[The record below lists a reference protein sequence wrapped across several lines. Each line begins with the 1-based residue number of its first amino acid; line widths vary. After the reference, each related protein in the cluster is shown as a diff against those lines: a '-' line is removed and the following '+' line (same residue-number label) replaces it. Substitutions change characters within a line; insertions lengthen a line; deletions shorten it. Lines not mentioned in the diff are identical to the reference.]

1 MEEKTESRTRR
12 RIAAGTFT
20 AAILAL
26 LVIATRPQTDV
37 PQVAELDAETGAPL
51 ADTVPGDGA
60 QELADA
66 GSAARQAEGFEPAAA
81 RPPASGPA
89 FDIVRVEPDGSAVV
103 AGTARP
109 DAKVTIYA
117 DGVPL
122 AAVEADD
129 DGSFV
134 AIFRADPAC
143 GAQALTMDAETADG
157 ARTASDEVVMLLPD
171 ASGPEAAPPAAGDS
185 PATTQAPAPSV
196 GATAIL
202 RSGSVDVLP
211 VARPAAMAAPIDTD
225 QVSLG
230 AISYTQ
236 SGEIELQGAGPKDTA
251 LRVYVD
257 NRLVQEGDVGG
268 NGRWVLRLADIDQGL
283 YRLRIDQVGA
293 DGRVAS
299 RVETPFQRDF
309 PEGPR
314 PRPGRTLPGMQPGV
328 LATVQP
334 GGTLW
339 TLARSYYGSGVLYAQ
354 IFTAN
359 QELIRDPDLIYP
371 GQVLSIPGLDETN

>member
-12 RIAAGTFT
+12 KLAAGAVS
-20 AAILAL
+20 AAILL
-26 LVIATRPQTDV
+26 LLIYATRPEPLV
-37 PQVAELDAETGAPL
+37 PQVPELDAETGAPL
-51 ADTVPGDGA
+51 ADAAPGAGPG
-60 QELADA
+60 ELADA
-66 GSAARQAEGFEPAAA
+66 GSAAPQAEGFEPAAA

-117 DGVPL
+117 DGMPL

-134 AIFRADPAC
+134 AIFRADPAR

-157 ARTASDEVVMLLPD
+157 TRTASDEVVMLLPD
-171 ASGPEAAPPAAGDS
+171 ASSTAAAPPAAGDA
-185 PATTQAPAPSV
+185 PAAQAPAPSV
-196 GATAIL
+196 AATAIL
-202 RSGSVDVLP
+202 RPGSVDVLP

-230 AISYTQ
+230 SISYTQ
-236 SGEIELQGAGPKDTA
+236 SGEIELQGAGPRGTG

-257 NRLVQEGDVGG
+257 NRLVQQGDVGG